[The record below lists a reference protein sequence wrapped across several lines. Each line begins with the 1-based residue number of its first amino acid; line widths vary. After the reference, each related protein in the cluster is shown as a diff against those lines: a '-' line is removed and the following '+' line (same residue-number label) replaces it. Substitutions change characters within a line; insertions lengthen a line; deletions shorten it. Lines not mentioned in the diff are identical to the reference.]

1 MPNEWYTIQT
11 LSGQEMKA
19 EKSLHKRIIEEEM
32 GGFIDEILLPMEKV
46 VEVRGGTKTVSQR
59 KLYPGYIF
67 IQMKLYDEEKRLLPT
82 PWDFVRNTQGIIG
95 FLGGERPIATPTEEI
110 AAIKAQITEAEE
122 SEKPK
127 VNFEIGEVVKINDG
141 PFQNYNGAVEEID
154 AEAGKLKV
162 LVDRTDKGP
171 DQALPVG
178 YKVPLRFPP
187 REDGSLPWYA
197 RLGGGG

>member
-19 EKSLHKRIIEEEM
+19 EKSLRKRIIEEEM
-32 GGFIDEILLPMEKV
+32 GEFIDEILLPMEKV
-46 VEVRGGTKTVSQR
+46 VEVRGGTKKVSQR

-110 AAIKAQITEAEE
+110 EAIKAQITEAEE
-122 SEKPK
+122 SEKPR

-141 PFQNYNGAVEEID
+141 PFQNYNGSVEEID
-154 AEAGKLKV
+154 TEAGKLKV
-162 LVDRTDKGP
+162 TIDIFGRST
-171 DQALPVG
+171 PVELE
-178 YKVPLRFPP
+178 YWQVEKQ
-187 REDGSLPWYA
+187 
-197 RLGGGG
+197 

>member
-32 GGFIDEILLPMEKV
+32 GEFIDEILLPMEKV
-46 VEVRGGTKTVSQR
+46 VEVRGGTKKVSQR

-110 AAIKAQITEAEE
+110 AAIKTQITEAEE
-122 SEKPK
+122 SEKPR

-162 LVDRTDKGP
+162 TIDIFGRST
-171 DQALPVG
+171 PVELE
-178 YKVPLRFPP
+178 YWQVEKQ
-187 REDGSLPWYA
+187 
-197 RLGGGG
+197 

>member
-19 EKSLHKRIIEEEM
+19 EKSLHKRILEEEM
-32 GGFIDEILLPMEKV
+32 GEFIDEILLPMEKV
-46 VEVRGGTKTVSQR
+46 VEVRGGTKKVSQR

-95 FLGGERPIATPTEEI
+95 FLGGERPIATPTDEI

-122 SEKPK
+122 SEKPR
-127 VNFEIGEVVKINDG
+127 VNFAIGEVVKINDG
-141 PFQNYNGAVEEID
+141 PFQNYNGSVEEID

-162 LVDRTDKGP
+162 TIDIFGRST
-171 DQALPVG
+171 PVELE
-178 YKVPLRFPP
+178 YWQVEKQ
-187 REDGSLPWYA
+187 
-197 RLGGGG
+197 

>member
-19 EKSLHKRIIEEEM
+19 EKSLRKRIIEEEM
-32 GGFIDEILLPMEKV
+32 SEFIDEILLPMEKV
-46 VEVRGGTKTVSQR
+46 VEVRGGTKKVSQR

-110 AAIKAQITEAEE
+110 EAIKAQITEAEE
-122 SEKPK
+122 SEKPR

-141 PFQNYNGAVEEID
+141 PFQNYNGSVEEID
-154 AEAGKLKV
+154 TEAGKLKV
-162 LVDRTDKGP
+162 TIDIFGRST
-171 DQALPVG
+171 PVELE
-178 YKVPLRFPP
+178 YWQVEKQ
-187 REDGSLPWYA
+187 
-197 RLGGGG
+197 

>member
-32 GGFIDEILLPMEKV
+32 GEYIDEILLPMEKV
-46 VEVRGGTKTVSQR
+46 VEVRGGTKKVSQR

-95 FLGGERPIATPTEEI
+95 FLGGERPIATPTDEI

-141 PFQNYNGAVEEID
+141 PFQNYNGSVEEID

-162 LVDRTDKGP
+162 TIDIFGRST
-171 DQALPVG
+171 PVELE
-178 YKVPLRFPP
+178 YWQVEKQ
-187 REDGSLPWYA
+187 
-197 RLGGGG
+197 

>member
-19 EKSLHKRIIEEEM
+19 EKSLRKRIIEEEM
-32 GGFIDEILLPMEKV
+32 GEFIDEILLPMEKV
-46 VEVRGGTKTVSQR
+46 VEVRGGTKKVSQR

-95 FLGGERPIATPTEEI
+95 FLGGERPIPTPTDEI
-110 AAIKAQITEAEE
+110 EAIKAQITEAEE

-162 LVDRTDKGP
+162 TIDIFGRST
-171 DQALPVG
+171 PVELE
-178 YKVPLRFPP
+178 YWQVEKQ
-187 REDGSLPWYA
+187 
-197 RLGGGG
+197 

>member
-19 EKSLHKRIIEEEM
+19 EKSLRKRIIEEEM
-32 GGFIDEILLPMEKV
+32 GEFIDEILLPMEKV
-46 VEVRGGTKTVSQR
+46 VEVRGGTKKVSQR

-110 AAIKAQITEAEE
+110 VAIKAQITEAEE

-162 LVDRTDKGP
+162 TIDIFGRST
-171 DQALPVG
+171 PVELE
-178 YKVPLRFPP
+178 YWQVEKQ
-187 REDGSLPWYA
+187 
-197 RLGGGG
+197 

>member
-19 EKSLHKRIIEEEM
+19 EKSLHKRILEEEM
-32 GGFIDEILLPMEKV
+32 GEFIDEILLPMEKV
-46 VEVRGGTKTVSQR
+46 VEVRGGTKKVSQR

-141 PFQNYNGAVEEID
+141 PFQNYNGSVEEID

-162 LVDRTDKGP
+162 TIDIFGRST
-171 DQALPVG
+171 PVELE
-178 YKVPLRFPP
+178 YWQVEKQ
-187 REDGSLPWYA
+187 
-197 RLGGGG
+197 

>member
-19 EKSLHKRIIEEEM
+19 EKSLRKRIIEEEM
-32 GGFIDEILLPMEKV
+32 GEFIDEILLPMEKV
-46 VEVRGGTKTVSQR
+46 VEVRGGTKKVSQR

-110 AAIKAQITEAEE
+110 EAIKTQITEAEE
-122 SEKPK
+122 SEKPR

-141 PFQNYNGAVEEID
+141 PFQNYNGSVEEID
-154 AEAGKLKV
+154 TEAGKLKV
-162 LVDRTDKGP
+162 TIDIFGRST
-171 DQALPVG
+171 PVELE
-178 YKVPLRFPP
+178 YWQVEKQ
-187 REDGSLPWYA
+187 
-197 RLGGGG
+197 

>member
-19 EKSLHKRIIEEEM
+19 EKSLRKRIIEEEM
-32 GGFIDEILLPMEKV
+32 GEFIDEILLPMEKV
-46 VEVRGGTKTVSQR
+46 VEVRGGTKKVSQR

-162 LVDRTDKGP
+162 TIIGNEQV
-171 DQALPVG
+171 
-178 YKVPLRFPP
+178 
-187 REDGSLPWYA
+187 
-197 RLGGGG
+197 LGLEVAVHVAE

>member
-19 EKSLHKRIIEEEM
+19 EKSLRKRIIEEEM
-32 GGFIDEILLPMEKV
+32 GEFIDEILLPMEKV
-46 VEVRGGTKTVSQR
+46 VEVRGGTKKVSQR

-110 AAIKAQITEAEE
+110 EAIKTQITEAEE
-122 SEKPK
+122 SEKPR

-141 PFQNYNGAVEEID
+141 PVQNYTGAVEEID

-162 LVDRTDKGP
+162 TIDIFGRST
-171 DQALPVG
+171 PVELE
-178 YKVPLRFPP
+178 YWQVEKQ
-187 REDGSLPWYA
+187 
-197 RLGGGG
+197 

>member
-19 EKSLHKRIIEEEM
+19 EKSLRKRIIEEEM
-32 GGFIDEILLPMEKV
+32 GEFIDEILLPMEKV
-46 VEVRGGTKTVSQR
+46 VEVRGGTKKVSQR

-127 VNFEIGEVVKINDG
+127 VNFEIGEVVRINDG

-162 LVDRTDKGP
+162 TIDSFGRST
-171 DQALPVG
+171 PVELE
-178 YKVPLRFPP
+178 YWQVEKQ
-187 REDGSLPWYA
+187 
-197 RLGGGG
+197 

>member
-32 GGFIDEILLPMEKV
+32 GEFIDEILLPMEKV
-46 VEVRGGTKTVSQR
+46 VEVRGGTKKVSQR

-110 AAIKAQITEAEE
+110 EAIKTQITEAEE
-122 SEKPK
+122 SEKPR

-141 PFQNYNGAVEEID
+141 PFQNYTGAVEEID

-162 LVDRTDKGP
+162 TIDIFGRST
-171 DQALPVG
+171 PVELE
-178 YKVPLRFPP
+178 YWQVEKQ
-187 REDGSLPWYA
+187 
-197 RLGGGG
+197 

>member
-19 EKSLHKRIIEEEM
+19 EKSLHKRILEEEM
-32 GGFIDEILLPMEKV
+32 GEFIDEILLPMEKV
-46 VEVRGGTKTVSQR
+46 VEVRGGTKKVSQR

-95 FLGGERPIATPTEEI
+95 FLGGERPIATPTDEI

-122 SEKPK
+122 SEKPR

-141 PFQNYNGAVEEID
+141 PFQNYNGSVEEID

-162 LVDRTDKGP
+162 TIDIFGRST
-171 DQALPVG
+171 PVELE
-178 YKVPLRFPP
+178 YWQVEKQ
-187 REDGSLPWYA
+187 
-197 RLGGGG
+197 

>member
-19 EKSLHKRIIEEEM
+19 EKSLRKRIIEEEM
-32 GGFIDEILLPMEKV
+32 GEFIDEILLPMEKV
-46 VEVRGGTKTVSQR
+46 VEVRGGTKKVSQR

-110 AAIKAQITEAEE
+110 EAIKTQITEAEE
-122 SEKPK
+122 SEKPR

-141 PFQNYNGAVEEID
+141 PFQNYTGAVEEID
-154 AEAGKLKV
+154 AAAGKLKV
-162 LVDRTDKGP
+162 TICLLCTS
-171 DQALPVG
+171 
-178 YKVPLRFPP
+178 P
-187 REDGSLPWYA
+187 RPRA
-197 RLGGGG
+197 

>member
-19 EKSLHKRIIEEEM
+19 EKSLRKRIIEEEM
-32 GGFIDEILLPMEKV
+32 GEFIDEILLPMEKV
-46 VEVRGGTKTVSQR
+46 VEVRGGTKKVSLR

-110 AAIKAQITEAEE
+110 EAIKTQITEAEE
-122 SEKPK
+122 SEKPR

-141 PFQNYNGAVEEID
+141 PFQNYTGAVEEID

-162 LVDRTDKGP
+162 TSDIFGRST
-171 DQALPVG
+171 PVELE
-178 YKVPLRFPP
+178 YWQVEKQ
-187 REDGSLPWYA
+187 
-197 RLGGGG
+197 

>member
-19 EKSLHKRIIEEEM
+19 EKSLRKRIIEEEM
-32 GGFIDEILLPMEKV
+32 GEFIDEILLPMEKV
-46 VEVRGGTKTVSQR
+46 VEVRGGTKKVSQR

-82 PWDFVRNTQGIIG
+82 PWDFVRNTQGSIG

-110 AAIKAQITEAEE
+110 EAIKTQITEAEE
-122 SEKPK
+122 SEKPR

-141 PFQNYNGAVEEID
+141 PFQNYTGAVEEID

-162 LVDRTDKGP
+162 TIDIFGRST
-171 DQALPVG
+171 PVELE
-178 YKVPLRFPP
+178 YWQVEKQ
-187 REDGSLPWYA
+187 
-197 RLGGGG
+197 